1 MNESQAA
8 HFTHLGRSSS
18 KKSLQSASNQD
29 NANGGHIHSVFDM
42 DKRVDAL
49 GTGCRQGGS
58 GFKEKDSHF
67 LPMIEQPPASLRKV
81 NNLFADVQ

>member
-18 KKSLQSASNQD
+18 KKSLQSASNQE
-29 NANGGHIHSVFDM
+29 NANGGPIQSVFDN
-42 DKRVDAL
+42 DKRVETL
-49 GTGCRQGGS
+49 GTGSRHGGS
-58 GFKEKDSHF
+58 GLKEKDSHF